1 MLVEV
6 CAGSLADCITAQQ
19 NGADRIELN
28 TALHLGGLTP
38 SLATLRLAKEKVT
51 LPIICMVRPRGAG
64 FCYDAYDKQV
74 MFIDAKLLLENGADG
89 LAFGFLNADKT
100 IDIDNTKQ
108 MIDLIHSYGKT
119 AVFHRAFD
127 CVDNPYEAIETL
139 ISLGCDRILTSGLQD
154 SAPDGAGM
162 LQQLQANY
170 GDKIALC
177 MGAGVNAD
185 NIVALATQ
193 TGIKECHA
201 SFKHWVSDTTTSGKN
216 VNYRYGNGDVY
227 DAVSAQKLKEL
238 IGKVR

>member
-6 CAGSLADCITAQQ
+6 CAGSLADCLTAQQ

-38 SLATLRLAKEKVT
+38 SLATLRLAKEQVT
-51 LPIICMVRPRGAG
+51 IPIICMVRPRGAG
-64 FCYDAYDKQV
+64 FYYDEYDKQV
-74 MFIDAKLLLENGADG
+74 MFADAKLLLENGADG

-100 IDIDNTKQ
+100 IDVANTKQ
-108 MIDLIHSYGKT
+108 MIDLIHSYGKD

-139 ISLGCDRILTSGLQD
+139 IALGCDRILTSGLQE
-154 SAPDGAGM
+154 SAPDGASM

-177 MGAGVNAD
+177 MGAGVNAG
-185 NIVALATQ
+185 NIVALANQ
-193 TGIKECHA
+193 TGITECHA
-201 SFKHWVSDTTTSGKN
+201 SFKHWVADITTSGEN

-227 DAVSAQKLKEL
+227 DAVSDQKLKEL

>member
-6 CAGSLADCITAQQ
+6 CAGSLADCIIAQQ
-19 NGADRIELN
+19 NAADRIELN

-38 SLATLRLAKEKVT
+38 SLATLQLAKEKVN

-64 FCYDAYDKQV
+64 FYYDVYDKQV
-74 MFIDAKLLLENGADG
+74 MFTDAKILLENGADG

-100 IDIDNTKQ
+100 IDIDATKQ
-108 MIDLIHSYGKT
+108 MIDLIHSYGKE

-139 ISLGCDRILTSGLQD
+139 ISLGCNRLLTSGLQE
-154 SAPDGAGM
+154 SAPDGVIM
-162 LQQLQANY
+162 LQQLQAKY
-170 GDKIALC
+170 GHKIALC
-177 MGAGVNAD
+177 MGAGVNAN
-185 NIVALATQ
+185 NIVALSIQ

-201 SFKHWVSDTTTSGKN
+201 SFKHWVADTTTSGKN
-216 VNYRYGNGDVY
+216 VSYRYGNDDVY